1 LGVIQR
7 DHHPVGLIAGVFPTF
22 TQGQDTLGPVFG
34 GQLGYNWQA
43 GSWVFGV
50 EGDEPNERAFAGE
63 DKLFDV
69 RERLQVYDL
78 EEREMS
84 FRRGRR

>member
-1 LGVIQR
+1 MTAAHDLLQQTGPLFDHLVGAHQPSRR
-7 DHHPVGLIAGVFPTF
+7 DL
-22 TQGQDTLGPVFG
+22 
-34 GQLGYNWQA
+34 
-43 GSWVFGV
+43 
-50 EGDEPNERAFAGE
+50 EPNERAFAGE
-63 DKLFDV
+63 DNLFDV